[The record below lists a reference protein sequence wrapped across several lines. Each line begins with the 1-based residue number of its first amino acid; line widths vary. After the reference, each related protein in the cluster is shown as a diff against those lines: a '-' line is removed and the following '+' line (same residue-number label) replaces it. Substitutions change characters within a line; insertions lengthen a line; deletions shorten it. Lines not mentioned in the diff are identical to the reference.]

1 MNPDATDKDLWTPVH
16 AAACWGHLEVLELLA
31 QYGADLNM
39 ENKDG
44 ETPTDICEDL
54 EIRERLEQ
62 LKFEQENKKI
72 ADAQKRKVK
81 RSQSNNTRAQ
91 SVRRTS
97 LRDKTMTTKKDAV
110 EEVRL
115 RMRAQEVFTFYI
127 FLKQFLFG
135 LYYFLIQEI

>member
-1 MNPDATDKDLWTPVH
+1 MLNCHINPDPVDKDLWSPVH

-44 ETPTDICEDL
+44 ETPIDICEDP

-72 ADAQKRKVK
+72 AEAQRRKVK

-97 LRDKTMTTKKDAV
+97 LRDKNMTSKKDAV
-110 EEVRL
+110 EEGRL
-115 RMRAQEVFTFYI
+115 RMRAQEVGLLFLSCII
-127 FLKQFLFG
+127 F
-135 LYYFLIQEI
+135 